1 MSQSHFS
8 LNTFLIKNFFHFFR
22 DNEQGFT
29 KEFSSLRAL
38 ITHHSVMKE
47 LLPIPL
53 NLPRQHEIHQR
64 HDLDDL
70 DNLWFIK

>member
-1 MSQSHFS
+1 MKLFFFDAKF
-8 LNTFLIKNFFHFFR
+8 NYETFH
-22 DNEQGFT
+22 DNLTIMQGFT

-53 NLPRQHEIHQR
+53 NLPRQHELQQR